1 MDKQFPSSVLS
12 FFTAFFSILIALIQG
27 NISVEDLIALI
38 TN

>member
-1 MDKQFPSSVLS
+1 MDKQFPQSILS

-27 NISVEDLIALI
+27 NISVEELIVLI